1 MSVVNDVLKN
11 LDQRQSQHQ
20 VVGGSPFF
28 YEEESSNNKWLWF
41 GLAVAVV
48 CCGIMAAF
56 IYLQYSLV
64 DKGLSQQVVPI
75 EMGNIID
82 ELPEDLFIAEVLE
95 QELNTDI
102 KEVITEDLN
111 GFTVN
116 NDQHKATLNNQVV
129 KKIVVETP
137 SIRTPAIKKPVLE
150 KSVIK
155 KQPADNSKQVI
166 AKKTQTSKA
175 SESAVAAINS
185 GNSAA
190 ARSNLEQA
198 SRKVQE
204 EVQLR
209 LLLKDNP
216 AQVFLRIK
224 SKYRDYNSNATL
236 LALAAQG
243 EQRAGLHNSAVQ
255 LYKALIPLE
264 PEQSKWRAGLAISL
278 EGLGDTDSAKRLYE
292 LALSMNNL
300 PGSLRRFSE
309 NRLKR
314 LSL

>member
-11 LDQRQSQHQ
+11 LDQRHSQRA
-20 VVGGSPFF
+20 VAGGSPFF

-41 GLAVAVV
+41 GLALAVIS
-48 CCGIMAAF
+48 CGIMAAF
-56 IYLQYSLV
+56 IYLQYSV
-64 DKGLSQQVVPI
+64 ADSGLSQQIVSV
-75 EMGNIID
+75 ETESLID
-82 ELPEDLFIAEVLE
+82 ELPEDLFIVEAVE
-95 QELNTDI
+95 QELNADI
-102 KEVITEDLN
+102 AEGISGDLN
-111 GFTVN
+111 GFTV
-116 NDQHKATLNNQVV
+116 KNNQDIPDFKNEVV
-129 KKIVVETP
+129 KKTVVEQPTIKT
-137 SIRTPAIKKPVLE
+137 STIKKPVVEKPVTRQQPLE
-150 KSVIK
+150 N
-155 KQPADNSKQVI
+155 AKQVI
-166 AKKTQTSKA
+166 AKKTQASKA

-185 GNSAA
+185 GDSAA

-216 AQVFLRIK
+216 AQVYLRIK
-224 SKYRDYNSNATL
+224 SKYRDYKNNATL

-278 EGLGDTDSAKRLYE
+278 EGLGDTGSAKRLYE

-309 NRLKR
+309 IRLKR

>member
-11 LDQRQSQHQ
+11 LDQRQSQRQ
-20 VVGGSPFF
+20 VSGGSPFF
-28 YEEESSNNKWLWF
+28 YEQERSNNRWLWF
-41 GLAVAVV
+41 GLVLAIA
-48 CCGIMAAF
+48 CCSIMAAF
-56 IYLQYSLV
+56 IYVQYSV
-64 DKGLSQQVVPI
+64 AEKELSHQVVPL
-75 EMGNIID
+75 EMERIIYQ
-82 ELPEDLFIAEVLE
+82 LPEDLFISEAVE
-95 QELNTDI
+95 QELNA
-102 KEVITEDLN
+102 VITHELN
-111 GFTVN
+111 DFTVN
-116 NDQHKATLNNQVV
+116 NNQDISTFKNQAV
-129 KKIVVETP
+129 KKPETD
-137 SIRTPAIKKPVLE
+137 KP
-150 KSVIK
+150 VIK
-155 KQPADNSKQVI
+155 KQPLENSKQVI
-166 AKKTQTSKA
+166 AKKTQASEA
-175 SESAVAAINS
+175 SESVVAAINS
-185 GNSAA
+185 GNSVA

-216 AQVFLRIK
+216 AQVFSRIK
-224 SKYRDYNSNATL
+224 SKYRDYRNNPTL

-243 EQRAGLHNSAVQ
+243 EQRAGFHNSAVQ

-278 EGLGDTDSAKRLYE
+278 EGLGDTVSAKRLYE

-309 NRLKR
+309 IRLKR